1 MRHDGVLL
9 WLRDDDSN
17 LDTAVQS
24 RASCHEM
31 IPQGCGEVGYHTD
44 EPARNGAG
52 VLRVSDRS
60 QRVETD
66 VNVYRLRLAAVAEGS
81 VVFGWDYPGS
91 TLLRVRIVRAD
102 VRADDIAAAA
112 PGAAAAGA
120 ADVANAD
127 AAAPDPEPAPG
138 ACWRIVYDGDA
149 GSFRDRDVR
158 PGSTCRYAVFARAGD
173 GPWVLWRD
181 EVVTLP

>member
-1 MRHDGVLL
+1 
-9 WLRDDDSN
+9 
-17 LDTAVQS
+17 
-24 RASCHEM
+24 
-31 IPQGCGEVGYHTD
+31 
-44 EPARNGAG
+44 

-60 QRVETD
+60 QRVETN

-102 VRADDIAAAA
+102 ERADDLA
-112 PGAAAAGA
+112 
-120 ADVANAD
+120 

-138 ACWRIVYDGDA
+138 GAWRVVYDGDA

-158 PGSTCRYAVFARAGD
+158 PGDTRRYALFARAGD